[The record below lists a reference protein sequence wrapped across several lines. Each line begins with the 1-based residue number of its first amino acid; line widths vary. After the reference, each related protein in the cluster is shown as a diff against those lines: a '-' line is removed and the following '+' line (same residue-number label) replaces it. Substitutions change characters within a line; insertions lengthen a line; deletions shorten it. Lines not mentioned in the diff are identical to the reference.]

1 MLPETCSGEIEKNK
15 MIKSIMKKQVFSI
28 QLNFEFLLFCY
39 VFEEMFSSIPMLHV
53 MLFALVKKRSN
64 SRSQMFFKTGVLKN
78 FVIFTGKQ
86 LCYLFLI
93 MFQDWS
99 PAFLFKNRLQHS
111 CWSLARITSIQRL
124 QTNVVSTLKF
134 EVFKNSFF
142 IEDLLF
148 IPKFYLMIDNWYF
161 RYTLLL

>member
-1 MLPETCSGEIEKNK
+1 MLPETCSGEIEKSK

-28 QLNFEFLLFCY
+28 QVNFEFLLFCY
-39 VFEEMFSSIPMLHV
+39 VFEEMFSSIPMLLV

-93 MFQDWS
+93 MFQD
-99 PAFLFKNRLQHS
+99 
-111 CWSLARITSIQRL
+111 
-124 QTNVVSTLKF
+124 
-134 EVFKNSFF
+134 
-142 IEDLLF
+142 
-148 IPKFYLMIDNWYF
+148 
-161 RYTLLL
+161 